1 MTQSP
6 ASTPDTS
13 STSTSVATPMLEVR
27 QLSRTLRSGTKDLQV
42 LRDVSFAI
50 PSSQFVTIIGPSGSG
65 KSTLLALLAGLDR
78 PTTGS
83 VLIDGKPIEKM
94 NEDRLAILRRQTIGF
109 VFQSFHLLGNFTA
122 IENVM
127 LPLELLNIKQPRQ
140 RAAEL
145 LASVGLAERGHH
157 FPSQLSGGEQQRVAV
172 ARAFAPDPRLL
183 LADEPTGNLDSE
195 NGQMVLEMMLKLR
208 KDHQTT
214 LVMVTHDMDIAA
226 LAQREIRLRDGQ
238 VESDNSQT
246 SDDTTGDATGGVS
259 I

>member
-1 MTQSP
+1 
-6 ASTPDTS
+6 
-13 STSTSVATPMLEVR
+13 MLEV
-27 QLSRTLRSGTKDLQV
+27 QNLSRTLRSGSRDLSV
-42 LRDVSFAI
+42 LREVNFAI
-50 PSSQFVTIIGPSGSG
+50 PRGEFVTIIGPSGSG

-83 VLIDGKPIEKM
+83 VIIDGKPIEKM
-94 NEDRLAILRRQTIGF
+94 NEDQLAILRRENIGF

-122 IENVM
+122 MENIM
-127 LPLELLNIKQPRQ
+127 LPLELLKMKHPRQ

-145 LASVGLAERGHH
+145 LKSVGLAERGHH
-157 FPSQLSGGEQQRVAV
+157 FPAQLSGGEQQRVAV

-214 LVMVTHDMDIAA
+214 LVMVTHDMDLTAM
-226 LAQREIRLRDGQ
+226 AQRVIRLRDGQ
-238 VESDNSQT
+238 VESDDRQHAESA
-246 SDDTTGDATGGVS
+246 GAVR
-259 I
+259 